1 MDFLKK
7 YKKYIIL
14 FSMLL
19 LLSFFFPFSCDDFYW
34 GSKSLSF
41 STIKEIYNDLFLNGR
56 WLGNFFAILISHNH
70 LIKALVISSVCA
82 LLIYIIDK
90 HEKMSL
96 WIFLVLIF
104 LMPINKFSQ
113 VIIWGSGFSNYM
125 ISTFLF
131 ISVYYLVKKYYK
143 KTNSKWYEKIGL
155 FIVTLLNSLVVE
167 NITVGTLMVL
177 FVCNLIYFI
186 KNKKVNINLIIMF
199 IGTII
204 GAVMMFIHPS
214 YLNLLFG
221 TTINDRYIPQSSRSL
236 IKTIKNNLFIQMFNL
251 LINSNILL
259 NGFTMFVFSYLYLK
273 KKIKNIK
280 VLISFYLLTIM
291 IIIGCLFKFNIYF
304 MFVIDILYLIN
315 YFYLIYMACKFEKSI
330 WEIILLMVSVILPL
344 VFIQPIGSR
353 LFFLPYVLQ
362 IILLFRILDYN
373 NVVIK
378 DYVWLKVIVVII
390 YILLLYMN
398 IKNYKCEIERDNYIK
413 NNLDRKL
420 IVIDDFKYSKYI
432 WSGGIDSNYFGRYYN
447 LYHGYD
453 ENIRYIV
460 REGMNND

>member
-1 MDFLKK
+1 MNYLKK
-7 YKKYIIL
+7 YKKFIIL
-14 FSMLL
+14 FCLII

-70 LIKALVISSVCA
+70 LIKALVISIVST
-82 LLIYIIDK
+82 LLVYIIDK
-90 HEKMSL
+90 HEKISW
-96 WIFLVLIF
+96 WIFLLLIL
-104 LMPINKFSQ
+104 LMPVNKFTQ

-125 ISTFLF
+125 VSTFLF
-131 ISVYYLVKKYYK
+131 ISVYYLIKKYYE
-143 KTNSKWYEKIGL
+143 NNYNKWYEKVGI
-155 FIVTLLNSLVVE
+155 FIVAILNSLVVE
-167 NITVGTLMVL
+167 NITVGTLMIL
-177 FVCNLIYFI
+177 FIYNLIFII

-199 IGTII
+199 IGSIF
-204 GAVMMFIHPS
+204 GAIMMFIHPS
-214 YLNLLFG
+214 YLNLIIG
-221 TTINDRYIPQSSRSL
+221 NSINDRYIPKSGSSL
-236 IKTIKNNLFIQMFNL
+236 INIVENNLFIQIFNL
-251 LINSNILL
+251 LINNNILL

-362 IILLFRILDYN
+362 IILLFRILNYN
-373 NVVIK
+373 SIVIK
-378 DYVWLKVIVVII
+378 DYIWLKVIVIII
-390 YILLLYMN
+390 YFLFLYMN
-398 IKNYKCEIERDNYIK
+398 IENYKCEIERDNYIK
-413 NNLDRKL
+413 NNLNKTL
-420 IVIDDFKYSKYI
+420 IIINDFKYSKYV
-432 WSGGIDSNYFGRYYN
+432 WTGTIDNNYFGKYYDI
-447 LYHGYD
+447 YHGYD
-453 ENIRYIV
+453 ENIRYFV
-460 REGMNND
+460 RGEMNND

>member
-155 FIVTLLNSLVVE
+155 FIVTLLNSLVIE

-177 FVCNLIYFI
+177 FVFNLIYFI
-186 KNKKVNINLIIMF
+186 KNKKVNVNLIIMF

-280 VLISFYLLTIM
+280 LLISFYLLTIL

-432 WSGGIDSNYFGRYYN
+432 WSGKIDNNYFGRYYN

-460 REGMNND
+460 REGMNDD

>member
-1 MDFLKK
+1 
-7 YKKYIIL
+7 
-14 FSMLL
+14 MLL

-70 LIKALVISSVCA
+70 LIKALVISIIST
-82 LLIYIIDK
+82 LLICIIDK
-90 HEKMSL
+90 HEKIS
-96 WIFLVLIF
+96 WLIF
-104 LMPINKFSQ
+104 LLLILLMPVNKFSQ

-131 ISVYYLVKKYYK
+131 ISVYYLVKRYYK

-155 FIVTLLNSLVVE
+155 FSVTLLNSLVVE

-177 FVCNLIYFI
+177 FVCNSIYFI
-186 KNKKVNINLIIMF
+186 KNKKVNVNLIIMF
-199 IGTII
+199 IGSII

-259 NGFTMFVFSYLYLK
+259 NGFIMFVFSYLYLK

-280 VLISFYLLTIM
+280 VLISFYLLTIL

-378 DYVWLKVIVVII
+378 DYVWLKVIVAII

-398 IKNYKCEIERDNYIK
+398 IENYKCEIERDNYIK
-413 NNLDRKL
+413 DNLDSKL
-420 IVIDDFKYSKYI
+420 IVIDDFKYSKYV
-432 WSGGIDSNYFGRYYN
+432 WSGDIDSNYFGKYYD

-453 ENIRYIV
+453 ENIRYFV
-460 REGMNND
+460 RGGMNND

>member
-1 MDFLKK
+1 M
-7 YKKYIIL
+7 
-14 FSMLL
+14 

-70 LIKALVISSVCA
+70 LIKAFVISSVCA

-113 VIIWGSGFSNYM
+113 VIVWGSGFSNYM

-155 FIVTLLNSLVVE
+155 FIVTLLNSLVIE

-280 VLISFYLLTIM
+280 MLISFYLLTIL

-330 WEIILLMVSVILPL
+330 WEIILLMLSVILPL

-398 IKNYKCEIERDNYIK
+398 IENYKCEIERDNYIK

>member
-1 MDFLKK
+1 MNYLKK

-70 LIKALVISSVCA
+70 LIKAFVISSVCA

-280 VLISFYLLTIM
+280 LLISFYLLTIL

-378 DYVWLKVIVVII
+378 DYVWVKVIVVII

-398 IKNYKCEIERDNYIK
+398 IENYKCEIERDNYIK

-432 WSGGIDSNYFGRYYN
+432 WSGKIDSNYFGRYYN

-453 ENIRYIV
+453 ENIRYFV
-460 REGMNND
+460 RGGMNDD

>member
-14 FSMLL
+14 FGLL
-19 LLSFFFPFSCDDFYW
+19 FLLSFFFPFSCDDFYW
-34 GSKSLSF
+34 GSKSISLETF
-41 STIKEIYNDLFLNGR
+41 KDIYNDLFLNGR
-56 WLGNFFAILISHNH
+56 WLGNFIAIFISHNH
-70 LIKALVISSVCA
+70 LIKALVISIVST
-82 LLIYIIDK
+82 LLVYIIDN
-90 HEKMSL
+90 HEKISW
-96 WIFLVLIF
+96 WIFLLLIL
-104 LMPINKFSQ
+104 LMPVNMFTQ

-125 ISTFLF
+125 VSTFLF
-131 ISVYYLVKKYYK
+131 ISVYYLIKKYYEK
-143 KTNSKWYEKIGL
+143 NYNKWYEKVEI
-155 FIVTLLNSLVVE
+155 FIVAILNSLVVE
-167 NITVGTLMVL
+167 NITVGTLMIL
-177 FVCNLIYFI
+177 FIYNLIFII

-199 IGTII
+199 IGSIF
-204 GAVMMFIHPS
+204 GAIMMFIHPS
-214 YLNLLFG
+214 YLNLIIG
-221 TTINDRYIPQSSRSL
+221 NSINDRYIPKSGSSL
-236 IKTIKNNLFIQMFNL
+236 INIVENNLFIQIFNL
-251 LINSNILL
+251 LINNNILL

-390 YILLLYMN
+390 YILLLYMT
-398 IKNYKCEIERDNYIK
+398 IENYKCEIERDNYIR
-413 NNLDRKL
+413 NSLDRKL
-420 IVIDDFKYSKYI
+420 IVIDDFKYSKYV
-432 WSGGIDSNYFGRYYN
+432 WSGDIDSNYFGKYYD

-453 ENIRYIV
+453 ENIRYFV
-460 REGMNND
+460 RGGMNND

>member
-14 FSMLL
+14 FGLL
-19 LLSFFFPFSCDDFYW
+19 FLLSFFFPFSCDDFYW
-34 GSKSLSF
+34 GSKSISLETF
-41 STIKEIYNDLFLNGR
+41 KDIYNDLFLNGR
-56 WLGNFFAILISHNH
+56 WLGNFIAIFISHNH
-70 LIKALVISSVCA
+70 LIKALVISIVST
-82 LLIYIIDK
+82 LLVYIIDN
-90 HEKMSL
+90 HEKISW
-96 WIFLVLIF
+96 WIFLLLIL
-104 LMPINKFSQ
+104 LMPVNMFTQ

-125 ISTFLF
+125 VSTFLF
-131 ISVYYLVKKYYK
+131 ISVYYLIKKYYEK
-143 KTNSKWYEKIGL
+143 NYNKWYEKVEI
-155 FIVTLLNSLVVE
+155 FIVAILNSLVVE
-167 NITVGTLMVL
+167 NITVGTLMIL
-177 FVCNLIYFI
+177 FIYNLIFII

-199 IGTII
+199 IGSIF
-204 GAVMMFIHPS
+204 GAIMMFIHPS
-214 YLNLLFG
+214 YLNLIIG
-221 TTINDRYIPQSSRSL
+221 NSINDRYIPKSGSSL
-236 IKTIKNNLFIQMFNL
+236 INIVENNLFIQIFNL
-251 LINSNILL
+251 LINNNILL

-280 VLISFYLLTIM
+280 VLISFYLLTIL

-330 WEIILLMVSVILPL
+330 WEIILLMVCVILPL

-398 IKNYKCEIERDNYIK
+398 IENYKCEIERDNYIK
-413 NNLDRKL
+413 NNLDSKL
-420 IVIDDFKYSKYI
+420 IVIDDFKYSKYV
-432 WSGGIDSNYFGRYYN
+432 WSGDIDSNYFGKYYD

-453 ENIRYIV
+453 ENIRYFV
-460 REGMNND
+460 RGGMNND

>member
-1 MDFLKK
+1 M
-7 YKKYIIL
+7 
-14 FSMLL
+14 

-70 LIKALVISSVCA
+70 LIKAFVISSVCA

-378 DYVWLKVIVVII
+378 DYVWLKIFTLILYV
-390 YILLLYMN
+390 LLLYVN
-398 IKNYKCEIERDNYIK
+398 IENYRCEVKRDNYIK
-413 NNLDRKL
+413 NNLYKKSSEVNGYKYPKYVWFDK
-420 IVIDDFKYSKYI
+420 ID
-432 WSGGIDSNYFGRYYN
+432 GEYFGRYYD

-453 ENIRYIV
+453 EKIRYEI
-460 REGMNND
+460 RDE

>member
-1 MDFLKK
+1 M
-7 YKKYIIL
+7 
-14 FSMLL
+14 

-131 ISVYYLVKKYYK
+131 INVYYLVNKYYK
-143 KTNSKWYEKIGL
+143 KTNSKWYEKIWL

-214 YLNLLFG
+214 YLNLIFG

-304 MFVIDILYLIN
+304 MFIIDILYLIN

-398 IKNYKCEIERDNYIK
+398 IENYKCEIERDNYIK

-432 WSGGIDSNYFGRYYN
+432 WSGGIDSNYFGKYYD

-453 ENIRYIV
+453 ENIRYFV
-460 REGMNND
+460 RGGMNND

>member
-41 STIKEIYNDLFLNGR
+41 SIIKEIYNDLFLNGR

-70 LIKALVISSVCA
+70 LIKALVISIIST
-82 LLIYIIDK
+82 LLICIIDK
-90 HEKMSL
+90 HEKISW
-96 WIFLVLIF
+96 WIFLLLIF

-125 ISTFLF
+125 VSTFLF

-199 IGTII
+199 IGSII

-214 YLNLLFG
+214 YLNLIFG
-221 TTINDRYIPQSSRSL
+221 ITLNDRYIPQSSRSL
-236 IKTIKNNLFIQMFNL
+236 IKIIKNNLFIQIFNL

-280 VLISFYLLTIM
+280 LLIIFYLLTIM

-344 VFIQPIGSR
+344 MFIQPIGSR

-378 DYVWLKVIVVII
+378 DYVWLKVIVAII

-398 IKNYKCEIERDNYIK
+398 IENYKCEIERDNYIK
-413 NNLDRKL
+413 NNLDSKL
-420 IVIDDFKYSKYI
+420 IVIDDFKYSKYV
-432 WSGGIDSNYFGRYYN
+432 WSGDIDSNYFGKYYD

-453 ENIRYIV
+453 ENIRYFV
-460 REGMNND
+460 RGGMNND

>member
-1 MDFLKK
+1 M
-7 YKKYIIL
+7 
-14 FSMLL
+14 

-70 LIKALVISSVCA
+70 LIKAFVISSVCA

-113 VIIWGSGFSNYM
+113 VIVWGSGFSNYM

-155 FIVTLLNSLVVE
+155 FIVTLLNSLVIE

-280 VLISFYLLTIM
+280 MLISFYLLTIL

-330 WEIILLMVSVILPL
+330 WEIILLMLSVILPL

-398 IKNYKCEIERDNYIK
+398 IENYKCEIERDNYIK

-453 ENIRYIV
+453 ENIRYFV
-460 REGMNND
+460 RGGMNND

>member
-56 WLGNFFAILISHNH
+56 WLGNFFAILMSHNH
-70 LIKALVISSVCA
+70 LIKALVISIIST

-96 WIFLVLIF
+96 WIFLVLIL

-199 IGTII
+199 IGSII

-280 VLISFYLLTIM
+280 VLISFYLLTIL

-304 MFVIDILYLIN
+304 MFVIAILYLIN

-378 DYVWLKVIVVII
+378 DYVWLKVIVAII

-398 IKNYKCEIERDNYIK
+398 IENYKCEIERDNYIK
-413 NNLDRKL
+413 DNLDSKL
-420 IVIDDFKYSKYI
+420 IVIDDFKYSKYV
-432 WSGGIDSNYFGRYYN
+432 WSGDIDSNYFGKYYDT
-447 LYHGYD
+447 YHGYD
-453 ENIRYIV
+453 ENIRYFV
-460 REGMNND
+460 RGGMNND

>member
-14 FSMLL
+14 FGLIF

-34 GSKSLSF
+34 GSKSISLETF
-41 STIKEIYNDLFLNGR
+41 KDIYNDLFLNGR
-56 WLGNFFAILISHNH
+56 WLGNFIAIFISHNH
-70 LIKALVISSVCA
+70 LIKALVISIVST
-82 LLIYIIDK
+82 LLVYIIDN
-90 HEKMSL
+90 HEKIL
-96 WIFLVLIF
+96 WWIFLLLIL
-104 LMPINKFSQ
+104 LMPVNKFTQ

-125 ISTFLF
+125 VSTFLF
-131 ISVYYLVKKYYK
+131 ISVYYLIKRYYINIK
-143 KTNSKWYEKIGL
+143 SKWYEKIWL
-155 FIVTLLNSLVVE
+155 FIVTILNSLVVE
-167 NITVGTLMVL
+167 NITVGTLMIL
-177 FVCNLIYFI
+177 FIYNLIFII

-199 IGTII
+199 IGSVM

-221 TTINDRYIPQSSRSL
+221 TTINDRYIPQSSGSL
-236 IKTIKNNLFIQMFNL
+236 IWTIKNNLFDGIFVN
-251 LINSNILL
+251 LINENIIL
-259 NGFTMFVFSYLYLK
+259 NGFILFVFSYLYLK
-273 KKIKNIK
+273 GKFKNITG
-280 VLISFYLLTIM
+280 LISFYLLTIM

-315 YFYLIYMACKFEKSI
+315 YFYLIYMGFKFEKSI

-378 DYVWLKVIVVII
+378 DYVWLKVIVAII

-398 IKNYKCEIERDNYIK
+398 VENYKCEIERDNYIK
-413 NNLDRKL
+413 DNLDKK
-420 IVIDDFKYSKYI
+420 IIEINGYKYPKYVWFDKID
-432 WSGGIDSNYFGRYYN
+432 GEYFGRYYD

-453 ENIRYIV
+453 ENIRYEI
-460 REGMNND
+460 RDE